1 MFRLWGKLMKNNRLI
16 KDMVYCDESDLNR
29 TRKIFKGIEQICLTY
44 DLANPIWLESTI
56 QEFKRHNKCR
66 FGKDNFMETIEF
78 DYLEI
83 QVLEEDDQTI
93 KRAQAM
99 F

>member
-1 MFRLWGKLMKNNRLI
+1 MFRLWGKIMKSNHLL

-29 TRKIFKGIEQICLTY
+29 TRKIFKGVEEICLAY

-66 FGKDNFMETIEF
+66 FGKDNFIETIDF

-83 QVLEEDDQTI
+83 QVLEEDD
-93 KRAQAM
+93 
-99 F
+99 